1 MTPNPTTF
9 SLQLS
14 SLHPYLTINILP
26 PSLTPIA
33 LQPEAD
39 LDPNLC

>member
-1 MTPNPTTF
+1 MIPPTFFPAPYTSQKNMSPPTPTA
-9 SLQLS
+9 
-14 SLHPYLTINILP
+14 
-26 PSLTPIA
+26 IA